1 MEPQFKLFSLVIV
14 ILSLVVLRIINI
26 LPATRPYGFA
36 NTKPLISNDVQGHK
50 IMIFLGSGGHT
61 GEMIR
66 ILSQFE
72 TSFLSSL
79 QRRYMISSG
88 DDTSVLKLKD
98 FEKNILNNDSINYI
112 RLPRARNVGEKIVVS
127 IKNSIISLMETF
139 KILVILALR
148 HELPDILLINGPG
161 TSATLAY
168 LIMVMKFFRVCHTKI
183 IYIESLA
190 RVKKLSISGKLLR
203 PISDRFIV
211 QWEPLLFGRLEY
223 HGILV

>member
-1 MEPQFKLFSLVIV
+1 
-14 ILSLVVLRIINI
+14 
-26 LPATRPYGFA
+26 
-36 NTKPLISNDVQGHK
+36 
-50 IMIFLGSGGHT
+50 
-61 GEMIR
+61 
-66 ILSQFE
+66 
-72 TSFLSSL
+72 
-79 QRRYMISSG
+79 MISSG